1 VSSASR
7 AALPLVA
14 SAVAL
19 GAWLGAALLLAAVV
33 APAAFATLPSRALAG
48 AVVGRV
54 LPAVFIAGMVAGGMA
69 AALALVGGPPAFA
82 RSRALCA
89 GALAASCAVAQFL
102 IAPRIHRLRE
112 AIGPSLDALA
122 ADDARRVAFGR
133 LHWISVAWLGA
144 AMLAAAAALVLCF
157 VTVRTRS

>member
-1 VSSASR
+1 
-7 AALPLVA
+7 
-14 SAVAL
+14 
-19 GAWLGAALLLAAVV
+19 
-33 APAAFATLPSRALAG
+33 
-48 AVVGRV
+48 
-54 LPAVFIAGMVAGGMA
+54 
-69 AALALVGGPPAFA
+69 
-82 RSRALCA
+82 LCA

>member
-1 VSSASR
+1 MTASSP
-7 AALPLVA
+7 ALLRVVA

-54 LPAVFIAGMVAGGMA
+54 LPVVFIGGIVAGALA
-69 AALALVGGPPAFA
+69 AALALVGGPPTLA
-82 RSRALCA
+82 RSRAACA
-89 GALAASCAVAQFL
+89 GSLAACCAVAQL
-102 IAPRIHRLRE
+102 VIAPRIHRLRE
-112 AIGPSLDALA
+112 AIGPSIDALA

-133 LHWISVAWLGA
+133 LHGMSVAWLGA
-144 AMLAAAAALVLCF
+144 GMLAAAAALVLCF
-157 VTVRTRS
+157 VTVRARS